1 MRPEVR
7 LYLLDNDRK
16 ATLIQGRMERE
27 LGKVK
32 ENVSLGI
39 KKKKTWLLMRLIF
52 PQGRT
57 VLKPHCVHLG
67 HKISNFHAPNESRF
81 SILPIYP
88 AVLPVTHAGEWLNQ
102 NSHVTTALVS
112 TAF

>member
-16 ATLIQGRMERE
+16 ARLIQGRMERE

-32 ENVSLGI
+32 ENVSLGT
-39 KKKKTWLLMRLIF
+39 KKTPKNWLLKWLIF

-57 VLKPHCVHLG
+57 VLKSPWVHLG
-67 HKISNFHAPNESRF
+67 RKISNFHAPNVSRF
-81 SILPIYP
+81 SILPVYP
-88 AVLPVTHAGEWLNQ
+88 AILPATHAGEWLDQ
-102 NSHVTTALVS
+102 NSHVTEVF

>member
-1 MRPEVR
+1 MRPEAR

-16 ATLIQGRMERE
+16 AMLIQGRMERE

-39 KKKKTWLLMRLIF
+39 KKKKKWLLKRLIF
-52 PQGRT
+52 PRGRI
-57 VLKPHCVHLG
+57 VLKPLCVRLG
-67 HKISNFHAPNESRF
+67 HKISNFNAPNISRF
-81 SILPIYP
+81 SILSVYP
-88 AVLPVTHAGEWLNQ
+88 AILPVTHAGEWLNQ
-102 NSHVTTALVS
+102 NSHVTEVS